1 MHHSSITQEITLLT
15 KNFVMFCRQ
24 ILINALKKSIAEESR
39 FNDFPISIKFLKEE
53 LKYENEFL
61 YDQNLFNIV
70 VVLG

>member
-1 MHHSSITQEITLLT
+1 MHNSSITQEIMLLT

-24 ILINALKKSIAEESR
+24 ILINALKKNIAEESR

-53 LKYENEFL
+53 LKYENVFL